1 MKLIKRYSNRK
12 LYDTERSCYVT
23 LDEIAVMVRDGEEV
37 SIIDNRTGEDLTT
50 VTLAQIVFEEEKRD
64 RRMLPIQTLR
74 MIIQTPGEFI
84 QRLAKP
90 VSDFR
95 EQTQNQVERLR
106 RQAQAQQEE
115 IVTPVR
121 DFVENI
127 QRKVDDMQVQF
138 DQRIKDAVDALT
150 HVPDLATELSELK
163 RRLATAEAEVDRLR
177 ERAGL
182 SPLPPVEQDAAEAD
196 MDDAEAN
203 ENDDV

>member
-23 LDEIAVMVRDGEEV
+23 LDEIAVMVRLGEEV

-95 EQTQNQVERLR
+95 EQTQHQVERLR

-115 IVTPVR
+115 LVTPVR

-127 QRKVDDMQVQF
+127 QRKIDDMQVQF

-150 HVPDLATELSELK
+150 HVPDLATELNELK
-163 RRLATAEAEVDRLR
+163 HRLAAAEAEVSRLR
-177 ERAGL
+177 DHAGL
-182 SPLPPVEQDAAEAD
+182 TPLPPTPSAEAQHGTASHRPD
-196 MDDAEAN
+196 
-203 ENDDV
+203 

>member
-23 LDEIAVMVRDGEEV
+23 LEEIAVMVRDGEEV

-90 VSDFR
+90 VADLR

-115 IVTPVR
+115 IVSPLR
-121 DFVENI
+121 DFAENV
-127 QRKVDDMQVQF
+127 QRKVDEMQVHF
-138 DQRIKDAVDALT
+138 DQRLKDAVDALT
-150 HVPDLATELSELK
+150 HVPDLASELGDLK

-177 ERAGL
+177 GLAGL
-182 SPLPPVEQDAAEAD
+182 EPLPQVEEPAVEDSEALE
-196 MDDAEAN
+196 DDAP
-203 ENDDV
+203 V

>member
-23 LDEIAVMVRDGEEV
+23 LDEIAVMVRQGEEV

-95 EQTQNQVERLR
+95 EQTQHQVERLR

-127 QRKVDDMQVQF
+127 QRKIDDMQVQF

-150 HVPDLATELSELK
+150 HVPDLATELNELK
-163 RRLATAEAEVDRLR
+163 HRLASAEAEVERLR
-177 ERAGL
+177 DHAGL
-182 SPLPPVEQDAAEAD
+182 PPLPTSPSTQAEQLDGDALD
-196 MDDAEAN
+196 
-203 ENDDV
+203 

>member
-23 LDEIAVMVRDGEEV
+23 LDEIAVMVRQGEEV

-95 EQTQNQVERLR
+95 EQTQHQVERLR

-127 QRKVDDMQVQF
+127 QRKIDDMQVQF

-150 HVPDLATELSELK
+150 HVPDLASELNDLK
-163 RRLATAEAEVDRLR
+163 LRLASAEAEVERLR
-177 ERAGL
+177 DHAGL
-182 SPLPPVEQDAAEAD
+182 SPLPPAEHSEDEHETDDQD
-196 MDDAEAN
+196 
-203 ENDDV
+203 

>member
-1 MKLIKRYSNRK
+1 
-12 LYDTERSCYVT
+12 
-23 LDEIAVMVRDGEEV
+23 MVRQGEEV

-95 EQTQNQVERLR
+95 EQTQHQVERLR

-127 QRKVDDMQVQF
+127 QRKIDDMQVQF

-150 HVPDLATELSELK
+150 HVPDLATELNELK
-163 RRLATAEAEVDRLR
+163 HRLASAEAEVERLR
-177 ERAGL
+177 DHAGL
-182 SPLPPVEQDAAEAD
+182 PPLPPSPSTQAEPMDGDALD
-196 MDDAEAN
+196 
-203 ENDDV
+203 

>member
-1 MKLIKRYSNRK
+1 
-12 LYDTERSCYVT
+12 
-23 LDEIAVMVRDGEEV
+23 
-37 SIIDNRTGEDLTT
+37 
-50 VTLAQIVFEEEKRD
+50 
-64 RRMLPIQTLR
+64 

-95 EQTQNQVERLR
+95 EQTQHQVERLR

-127 QRKVDDMQVQF
+127 QRKIDDMQVQF

-163 RRLATAEAEVDRLR
+163 HRLASAEAEVERLR
-177 ERAGL
+177 DHAGL
-182 SPLPPVEQDAAEAD
+182 PPLPTSPSTQAEQLDGDALD
-196 MDDAEAN
+196 
-203 ENDDV
+203 

>member
-23 LDEIAVMVRDGEEV
+23 LDEIAVMVRQGEEV

-95 EQTQNQVERLR
+95 EQTQHQVERLR

-127 QRKVDDMQVQF
+127 QRKIDDMQVQF

-150 HVPDLATELSELK
+150 HVPDLATELNELK
-163 RRLATAEAEVDRLR
+163 HRLASAEAEVERLR
-177 ERAGL
+177 DHAGL
-182 SPLPPVEQDAAEAD
+182 PPLSPSPSTQAEQMDGDALD
-196 MDDAEAN
+196 
-203 ENDDV
+203 

>member
-23 LDEIAVMVRDGEEV
+23 LDEIAVMVRQGEEV

-95 EQTQNQVERLR
+95 EQTQHQVERLR

-127 QRKVDDMQVQF
+127 QRKIDDMQVQF

-150 HVPDLATELSELK
+150 HVPDLASELNDLK
-163 RRLATAEAEVDRLR
+163 LRLASAEAEVERLR
-177 ERAGL
+177 DHAGL
-182 SPLPPVEQDAAEAD
+182 SPLPPAEHSEDENETDDQD
-196 MDDAEAN
+196 
-203 ENDDV
+203 